1 MKTSPLEGGNRHES
15 IFDLQS
21 SGQAIHMKKAIAAI
35 ALFAL
40 TFSAQAYEFQFTGR
54 VTYTDGTLI
63 NVTDGA
69 LLQGHFLADGPAN
82 YSIPDGTTV
91 YSFAS
96 GQVVANVA
104 GYTISGS
111 RPSIAVIDDF
121 GGNVED
127 GFNMNSGYPIIV
139 NGASYEN
146 GDFGFK
152 LATRPGNTEV
162 IRDHGLPSLIDVS
175 AFDGHSSLNYGF
187 LQRDGGQSGAILAF
201 EVLSITVVPEPST
214 AWLFAAGLLA
224 VAPICRRR
232 MNG

>member
-1 MKTSPLEGGNRHES
+1 
-15 IFDLQS
+15 
-21 SGQAIHMKKAIAAI
+21 MKKAIAAI

-54 VTYTDGTLI
+54 VTYSDGTLA
-63 NVTDGA
+63 NVTNGT
-69 LLQGHFLADGPAN
+69 LLQGHFLAAGPAN
-82 YSIPDGTTV
+82 YSVPNGTTV

-104 GYTISGS
+104 GHTISGS
-111 RPSIAVIDDF
+111 TPSISVIDGF

-139 NGASYEN
+139 NGASYAN

-201 EVLSITVVPEPST
+201 EVLSVTVVPEPGT

-224 VAPICRRR
+224 VVPICRQRL
-232 MNG
+232 NG